1 MSQRILIT
9 EDDVEMAK
17 LISRMLEASGY
28 STVIAN
34 DGVEAVSKL
43 MGGNI
48 DLIILDIMMP
58 FFSGYWFCNIF
69 KGHPATKNI
78 PVVIVSALNKRSDI
92 EKGMRLGADA
102 YVTKPFEEEEFVD
115 VVKSVFKK
123 KGMKS
128 KSKN

>member
-1 MSQRILIT
+1 M
-9 EDDVEMAK
+9 
-17 LISRMLEASGY
+17 
-28 STVIAN
+28 
-34 DGVEAVSKL
+34 
-43 MGGNI
+43 
-48 DLIILDIMMP
+48 IILDIMMP

-128 KSKN
+128 KSIN

>member
-9 EDDVEMAK
+9 KDDVEMAK

-102 YVTKPFEEEEFVD
+102 YVTKPFEEGEFVD

-128 KSKN
+128 KSRN

>member
-128 KSKN
+128 KSIN

>member
-9 EDDVEMAK
+9 EDDAEMAK

-34 DGVEAVSKL
+34 DGVEAVSRL

-102 YVTKPFEEEEFVD
+102 YVTKPFEEGEFVD

-128 KSKN
+128 KSRN

>member
-123 KGMKS
+123 KGTKS
-128 KSKN
+128 KSRN

>member
-102 YVTKPFEEEEFVD
+102 YVTKPFD